1 MSTRRTLWIAII
13 VLAIAIVIE
22 GSVFLWL
29 FLRSDIPSSDDLV
42 AFGPDMP
49 LQLVLGGDLTQTLAE
64 DVDAGDYRFPTVAP
78 DGRSLVYVGVEDD
91 VFVLFQVD
99 LESQRRTELF
109 RNATAQPFAMGWSPD
124 SRYVSFL
131 ANLPSNLGVY
141 VVRAD
146 GAEAAQQIAAAQQA
160 YMMWSQ
166 DSQSLLMHVNG
177 HQFDGGRVEIYRLGA
192 TRPSTIANDPG
203 FFFTPAWVLDSDEV
217 FYVLQPPIV
226 GSQPTGEDL
235 ANHMVRMSVDGDETE
250 VLSEEP
256 ASIIRM
262 VRAPNNNQIAYIR
275 QGVNSGGSI
284 SGRLSLVD
292 ENGEISVV
300 TEAAQ
305 NVLTFFWSPDG
316 NQIAYLSQVQS
327 SASILQTWH
336 IFDVESAS
344 TRSLSTF
351 QPSETFVRFQLFFDA
366 FIDSFSPWSADGTRL
381 LYGADDGVYTLDVAD
396 GQTTRV
402 ADGEWGVWV
411 GR

>member
-1 MSTRRTLWIAII
+1 MATRRTLWIAII
-13 VLAIAIVIE
+13 VLVIAIVIE

-29 FLRSDIPSSDDLV
+29 FFQAGAPSSNDMV
-42 AFGPDMP
+42 VFGPDMP
-49 LQLVLGGDLTQTLAE
+49 LHLISNGEVIETLAE

-91 VFVLFQVD
+91 VFVLFRVD
-99 LESQRRTELF
+99 LESQQRTELF

-131 ANLPSNLGVY
+131 ANMPSNLGVY
-141 VVRAD
+141 IVRAD
-146 GAEAAQQIAAAQQA
+146 GADSAQQIAAAQQA
-160 YMMWSQ
+160 YLMWSE

-203 FFFTPAWVLDSDEV
+203 FFFAPAWALGSDEV
-217 FYVLQPPIV
+217 FYVLQPPIA
-226 GSQPTGEDL
+226 GARPTGEDL
-235 ANHMVRMSVDGDETE
+235 ANHVVRMSTDGGDTE

-262 VRAPNNNQIAYIR
+262 VRAPTSNQMAYIR
-275 QGVNSGGSI
+275 QGVDSGGSI
-284 SGRLSLVD
+284 RGNLSLIN
-292 ENGEISVV
+292 ENGEASAITAS
-300 TEAAQ
+300 AQ

-316 NQIAYLSQVQS
+316 SQIAYLVQVQS
-327 SASILQTWH
+327 STNILQTWH
-336 IFDVESAS
+336 IFDVESGT
-344 TRSLSTF
+344 TRSLDTF

-366 FIDSFSPWSADGTRL
+366 FIDSFSPWSSDGTRL
-381 LYGADDGVYTLDVAD
+381 LYGTDDGVYTLDVAD

-402 ADGEWGVWV
+402 ADGEWGVWA

>member
-1 MSTRRTLWIAII
+1 MSTRRTLWIAIV
-13 VLAIAIVIE
+13 VLAIAVVIE

-29 FLRSDIPSSDDLV
+29 LLRSDVPASNDV
-42 AFGPDMP
+42 VVFGPDMP
-49 LQLVLGGDLTQTLAE
+49 LQLVSNGEISEALAE
-64 DVDAGDYRFPTVAP
+64 DVNAGDYRFPTVAP
-78 DGRSLVYVGVEDD
+78 DGRSLVYVSVEDD
-91 VFVLFQVD
+91 VFVLFRLE
-99 LESQRRTELF
+99 LESLERTELF
-109 RNATAQPFAMGWSPD
+109 RSTTAQPFAMGWSPD

-131 ANLPSNLGVY
+131 ANMPSNLGVY
-141 VVRAD
+141 IVRAD
-146 GAEAAQQIAAAQQA
+146 GTESAQQIAAAQQA
-160 YMMWSQ
+160 YLMWSQ
-166 DSQSLLMHVNG
+166 DSQSLLMHVDG

-203 FFFTPAWVLDSDEV
+203 FFFAPAWTLDNDEV

-226 GSQPTGEDL
+226 GTQPTGEDL
-235 ANHMVRMSVDGDETE
+235 ANHVVRMSTDGADTE

-262 VRAPNNNQIAYIR
+262 VRAPTSNQIAYIR
-275 QGVNSGGSI
+275 QGVDSSGSI
-284 SGRLSLVD
+284 LGSLSLID
-292 ENGEISVV
+292 ENGETSVI
-300 TEAAQ
+300 TDSAQ

-316 NQIAYLSQVQS
+316 SQIAYLSQVQS

-336 IFDVESAS
+336 IFDVESEE
-344 TRSLSTF
+344 TRSLNTF

-381 LYGADDGVYTLDVAD
+381 LYGADDGVYTLDVVD